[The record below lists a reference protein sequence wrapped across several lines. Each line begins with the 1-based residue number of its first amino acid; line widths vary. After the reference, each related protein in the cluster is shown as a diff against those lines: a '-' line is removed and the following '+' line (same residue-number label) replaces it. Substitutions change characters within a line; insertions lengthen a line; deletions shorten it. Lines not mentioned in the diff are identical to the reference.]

1 MRESPESRGPGGEG
15 GSVFRNFLAAPT
27 ALTEALPPSGL
38 LTISLLLSALLV
50 GLAASALA
58 S

>member
-1 MRESPESRGPGGEG
+1 M
-15 GSVFRNFLAAPT
+15 FRNFLAAPT